1 MLAVLYLFLMLI
13 MSIRVSFQLT
23 VSFNDIQT
31 IDLTCNVPN
40 TTCAAC
46 TSDGSCTHCQ
56 LGYFLYLAPVTFN
69 PASGGITTNQ
79 YYCVQCPFYQMP
91 LSNLIK
97 CADCLDNPNTW
108 QNSRV
113 CTYEYKMKDN
123 TKNLLNVYSKQL
135 SKQQQLFFINQN
147 GNQQYQ
153 VSQCIGCGQ
162 FCGSNTSLYG
172 CNKLKQQNPDTLQNA
187 FTCMLGYYFS
197 SNKCQQCSSDL
208 SCNRCQNSQKCDQC
222 ASGYALYKDY
232 TCKQCNQ
239 IINSDTACSTCYF
252 DDTNGNNYS
261 DNPNQYAS
269 NQNVA
274 LTMRCKVCSVYT
286 SQTIGGQTQTILDI
300 TQMAIPSLDLTQCL
314 KCSTLIQ
321 FCIKCDYSQN
331 QSQYIHSEEPK
342 VIPVSQQNQFSLR
355 CRRCM
360 NGYYITPS
368 FKCAPLDPVAHANCL
383 VPTQGDYTSLI
394 QNVKYPTL
402 NIEISGDQVLFID
415 QPIVNPIPANYV
427 VYCAVCAQGFKANPA
442 VKPYV
447 CNVPVA
453 PNDGCQNYSNN
464 SCVACINGYYLS
476 STLPRTCIS
485 TSPPNPL
492 PNPAPSYS
500 NVNGCQSYYN
510 DGSQYNCLTC
520 QADPS
525 TQTGNYPDYQQRSC
539 ESCDQNCQLC
549 TEFNTR
555 FFFDEVKMLLFPT
568 IGEDQQQFYK
578 QTFKLQ
584 STTWCKTCGG
594 SGQINPLTG
603 QCNGCSQTT
612 CLMAP
617 NPSCQYDQ
625 YGAFCLK
632 TSLVTSLNYRGNQRS
647 VSQSLDR
654 LGTVYCSDY
663 QNSCVSMTSSQKQ
676 TLNPFL
682 AQGSHY
688 VDKILWTK
696 ANQCQ
701 SVNNVVYNSQTQKC
715 LVCNTPGVVCRKKVI
730 IQTFFDTIAT
740 SSNLSDTS
748 NWSSYSSNLGSIPNN
763 VVINTDVY
771 LLTQLLTEGNS
782 KEINLGKA
790 LGGSFDNL
798 SLNYLKYSD
807 EGVEEIEFQFIIV
820 STMSANAGVLNP
832 VNLGLT
838 LTISQNAF
846 QMIPS
851 LQKAKLTITS
861 MQQGNYNSIG
871 VNTLQIYLQDFI
883 IADSFTSIQINN
895 INLSPQ
901 SDLNPFYGTNI
912 FGIQLTNTLL
922 PVTVSFNNCKIQTQQ
937 TIQSQQ
943 SQFMSQGVSSYFL
956 LSAPN
961 LQELDLNNFTLQQ
974 FYYPTGINWYY
985 PGTQNN
991 AVLFNIQNSNFYQLS
1006 FSYVNVFAANNTNTQ
1021 FTLNNVYLKQITL
1034 SSSNF
1039 ICEQSNLTSSN
1050 IILSLQS
1057 ITFENISMVDS
1068 FIINIM
1074 NAIRFIANQWT
1085 IKTPFTVTSST
1096 EITAAFQS
1104 NLIVLNTF
1112 SVIIQQDNSQN
1123 PPPSYKLT
1131 LNKASLFR
1139 TPPYSL
1145 NVLYKQQINHIYQQ
1159 MTVDG
1164 AYCNLSSTTD
1174 QIQVTD
1180 CIFSLAAPYNNYG
1193 YLLNIVLDTVTI
1205 QNIKSSKSHDSNL
1218 TQMVSIKDVDS
1229 VSISNLFFLSNYNF
1243 DGMTIYNPNNL
1254 IINNFIC
1261 GENKNKNFQTALSWI
1276 DNFAQANLD
1285 TSNFIQGFCMNLF
1298 YCQENIILKKLYLQ
1312 NYVGQDKSPFYI
1324 NCPSEIKL
1332 PSQSYAPVSIQDF
1345 TITNSIILLTN
1356 PNNQVAPIQFT
1367 SDYQFYIQVSNIQIN
1382 GSYLIPF
1389 TSIISMTFPSA
1400 AGIYLNSVSSTILV
1414 DASTFQQTT
1423 SYKSQ
1428 NCVYILCQN
1437 VTIQNSL
1444 FQLANAPD
1452 TAQSSVSQGGTLYLS
1467 ASQINI
1473 LDCNFR
1479 NIQAN
1484 QGGAIYI
1491 NGLSATNAY
1500 IQNSIFTTIQTP
1512 YLSSSDGQGG
1522 AIYADARQTQFNL
1535 TVDTCT
1541 FSGIFARTMG
1551 GVIYMESGSR
1561 LSTVIVTSSTLSNIY
1576 APQGSLIYWITTN
1589 AASTVILNNNNFIW
1603 DDQGLIDQQI
1613 WSIYNYYQNS
1623 KDFLLTQ
1630 ALQQHSFIYMQK
1642 GCLTMNSNLFFGIKY
1657 QSLMILS
1664 EINQFSDTSSQI
1676 NGYEMITYPLILFDT
1691 PQQSISFTQ
1700 TTIIGV
1706 LLCPS
1711 NVCDQ
1716 QKLPLISLVSNTP
1729 TALILTQNSGAVIT
1743 YNNIML
1749 SNNILQTNSG
1759 LLSFT
1764 LIGKGSLLVS
1774 GGNFIKNYSKF
1785 GVLNIQ
1791 KQSSSS
1797 RRMLSAITNP
1807 SVQIIGA
1814 SFINNQGIN
1823 GTAINTLNSD
1833 LKIQACTFSGNVAQ
1847 NFGGAIFFLGDV
1859 NDQSSQLMFYGSSFI
1874 SNVARIG
1881 GAYYMQ
1887 GVPIYE
1893 DPSSPVVMTNNQALI
1908 YGKDNA
1914 DYARSIQLIYNGYIL
1929 KYQNSLQTPVINISN
1944 YGSGQNPGSM
1954 VIQLLGSDGK
1964 IFYAENTYCTVA
1976 LNYVS
1981 STKPST
1987 AQLVGTTRPIFSDVV
2002 KGFNITGINFILKPP
2017 DSLKLLITCDAIKN
2031 PSTSSG
2037 SSSYDTSYS
2046 FPLTITMRDCVVGE
2060 IYQASSGQ
2068 CYACPEGKYS
2078 LIYGAESC
2086 LTCPKVGALC
2096 EECDIDGTVWG
2107 KRWSHSSEYT
2117 CGLCTEISGNVLKI
2131 VGISLWTLFSIY
2143 LSVSSSKELVKYNIM
2158 RNIFILL
2165 GAISAGKS
2173 TEKSN
2178 QTSVLIKILTSYF
2191 QIISVLFTFNLSTP
2205 DIFSNIS
2212 NTVGNPSKQMGM
2224 SMNCFLITFSGNIP
2238 ITYFSLIWMLVN
2250 PLLYIGLIVAIFI
2263 IYATV
2268 MFFKKKIQEAQKS
2281 LSYIWCTGIFLFI
2294 TFQPSIVS
2302 AYIST
2307 ASCRTIGDT
2316 NYIKANVSLECYSQ
2330 QHISY
2335 LLQLILPVLAL
2346 WVIIIPLLFFAK
2358 LYYNRESI
2366 YVKSSLKY
2374 AFGYLYQEYNPRAYL
2389 WEFVKMFEKVMIII
2403 FINVYDSDVK
2413 VKGVLSFMCIIIYLI
2428 LSYTFKPYHDIVLN
2442 RLDQLANEVCSISI
2456 IIGVFINNNSYNYL
2470 VYLGYILLIG
2480 FNSYFLII
2488 IFRNLFKGFS
2498 QIIDKKFYENFDKII
2513 KKLSS
2518 FPKIQAFL
2526 QRKIKKYVSPQRVQG
2541 LWKIVNKRFKTWVK
2555 EREANL
2561 NAQFIANH
2569 HMYVKGHPESKLIIE
2584 GLHSQSNI
2592 FAAEQPK
2599 QKYDSPTP
2607 LLVDSIRAQKV
2618 MSPLQVIIR
2627 SNLQQQRKP
2636 STFEQIYEAD
2646 DYNLGNEPKQPTSH
2660 LEDNQQEDKLI
2671 KNE

>member
-1 MLAVLYLFLMLI
+1 M
-13 MSIRVSFQLT
+13 
-23 VSFNDIQT
+23 
-31 IDLTCNVPN
+31 
-40 TTCAAC
+40 
-46 TSDGSCTHCQ
+46 
-56 LGYFLYLAPVTFN
+56 
-69 PASGGITTNQ
+69 
-79 YYCVQCPFYQMP
+79 YYKSPYYQMP

-108 QNSRV
+108 QNSRA

-123 TKNLLNVYSKQL
+123 SKDLLNVYSKQQ
-135 SKQQQLFFINQN
+135 SQQQQLYFINQN
-147 GNQQYQ
+147 GNQYQ
-153 VSQCIGCGQ
+153 VSKCQGCGQ
-162 FCGSNTSLYG
+162 FCGNNTSLYG
-172 CNKLKQQNPDTLQNA
+172 CNKLKQPNPDTLQSA
-187 FTCMLGYYFS
+187 FTCMLGYYYS

-208 SCNRCQNSQKCDQC
+208 SCNRCQNSQNCDQC

-232 TCKQCNQ
+232 KCKQCNQ
-239 IINSDTACSTCYF
+239 ITNGNAACSTCYF
-252 DDTNGNNYS
+252 DDVNGNNYS
-261 DNPNQYAS
+261 DNPNQYAQ

-300 TQMAIPSLDLTQCL
+300 TQMAIPSLDLTQCQQ
-314 KCSTLIQ
+314 CSTLIS

-342 VIPVSQQNQFSLR
+342 VIPTSQQSNFSLR

-360 NGYYITPS
+360 DGYYITPS
-368 FKCAPLDPVAHANCL
+368 FTCAPLDPIAHTNCM

-394 QNVKYPTL
+394 QNIKYPTL
-402 NIEISGDQVLFID
+402 NIEITGDQVLFID
-415 QPIVNPIPANYV
+415 QPVIPQPYPLSYV
-427 VYCAVCAQGFKANPA
+427 KYCAVCAKGFKANPA
-442 VKPYV
+442 IKPYV
-447 CNVPVA
+447 CNVAVTPD
-453 PNDGCQNYSNN
+453 DGCQNYSND
-464 SCVACINGYYLS
+464 SCIACKNGYYLS
-476 STLPRTCIS
+476 STLPKTCIS
-485 TSPPNPL
+485 TSPPNPQ

-500 NVNGCQSYYN
+500 NVNGCGSYYN

-539 ESCDQNCQLC
+539 ESCDSNCQLC

-555 FFFDEVKMLLFPT
+555 FFFDDVKMLLFPK

-594 SGQINPLTG
+594 GGKINPLTG

-617 NPSCQYDQ
+617 VSSCQYDQ

-632 TSLVTSLNYRGNQRS
+632 TSLAISLNYRGNQRS
-647 VSQSLDR
+647 TSQSLDR

-663 QNSCVSMTSSQKQ
+663 QNSCVSITDSQKKA
-676 TLNPFL
+676 LNPFL
-682 AQGSHY
+682 AQSSNY

-701 SVNNVVYNSQTQKC
+701 SVNNVVYNSLIQRC
-715 LVCNTPGVVCRKKVI
+715 LYCNTAGVVCRKKVT

-740 SSNLSDTS
+740 SSNQSDS
-748 NWSSYSSNLGSIPNN
+748 SSWSSYSSNLGTIPNN

-771 LLTQLLTEGNS
+771 LLTQLVTEGNS
-782 KEINLGKA
+782 KVINLGKA

-838 LTISQNAF
+838 LTITQNAF

-851 LQKAKLTITS
+851 LQKAKLTITT

-871 VNTLQIYLQDFI
+871 VNTLQIYLQDYI
-883 IADSFTSIQINN
+883 IADSFTSLQLNN
-895 INLSPQ
+895 INLSPL

-912 FGIQLTNTLL
+912 FGIQLTNALL
-922 PVTVSFNNCKIQTQQ
+922 PITVTFNNCQIQTQQ
-937 TIQSQQ
+937 SLQSQK
-943 SQFMSQGVSSYFL
+943 SQFVTQGVSSYFL

-961 LQELDLNNFTLQQ
+961 LKELDLNNFTLQQ

-991 AVLFNIQNSNFYQLS
+991 AILFNIQNSNFFQLS

-1039 ICEQSNLTSSN
+1039 ICESSNLTSSN
-1050 IILSLQS
+1050 IILSLQT
-1057 ITFENISMVDS
+1057 ITFENIQMVDS

-1112 SVIIQQDNSQN
+1112 SVIVQQDNSHN
-1123 PPPSYKLT
+1123 PPASYKLT

-1145 NVLYKQQINHIYQQ
+1145 NVLYSQQINHIYQQ
-1159 MTVDG
+1159 VTIDG

-1193 YLLNIVLDTVTI
+1193 YLLNIVIDTLTI
-1205 QNIKSSKSHDSNL
+1205 QNIKSSNQHDSNL
-1218 TQMVSIKDVDS
+1218 TQMVSIKEVDS
-1229 VSISNLFFLSNYNF
+1229 VSISNIFFLSNYNF

-1254 IINNFIC
+1254 VINNFLC
-1261 GENKNKNFQTALSWI
+1261 GENKNKNFQNAQSWI
-1276 DNFAQANLD
+1276 DNFTQSNLD
-1285 TSNFIQGFCMNLF
+1285 SSNFIQGFCMNLF
-1298 YCQENIILKKLYLQ
+1298 YCQENIVLKKLYLQ

-1332 PSQSYAPVSIQDF
+1332 PSQSVAPVNIQDF

-1356 PNNQVAPIQFT
+1356 PNKQVAPIQFT
-1367 SDYQFYIQVSNIQIN
+1367 SDYQFYIQINNIQIN
-1382 GSYLIPF
+1382 GSYLIPL

-1414 DASTFQQTT
+1414 DQSTFQQTT

-1428 NCVYILCQN
+1428 NCVYILCQT

-1444 FQLANAPD
+1444 FQSANIPD
-1452 TAQSSVSQGGTLYLS
+1452 TAQSSVSQGGALYLS
-1467 ASQINI
+1467 ASQINVI
-1473 LDCNFR
+1473 NCNFR

-1491 NGLSATNAY
+1491 NGLSTTNAY
-1500 IQNSIFTTIQTP
+1500 IQYSIFSTIQTP
-1512 YLSSSDGQGG
+1512 YLSKSDGQGG
-1522 AIYADARQTQFNL
+1522 AIYIDARSTQFNL

-1561 LSTVIVTSSTLSNIY
+1561 QSTVIITSSSLSNMY

-1589 AASTVILNNNNFIW
+1589 AASTVVLNNNNFLW
-1603 DDQGLIDQQI
+1603 DDQGQIDQQI
-1613 WSIYNYYQNS
+1613 QSIYSYYQDS

-1630 ALQQHSFIYMQK
+1630 AWLQHSFIYMQK
-1642 GCLTMNSNLFFGIKY
+1642 GSLTMNSNLFFGIKY

-1664 EINQFSDTSSQI
+1664 EISKFSDTSSEI
-1676 NGYEMITYPLILFDT
+1676 NGYEMVTYPLILFDT
-1691 PQQSISFTQ
+1691 PQYSISFTS
-1700 TTIIGV
+1700 TTINGV
-1706 LLCPS
+1706 ILCS
-1711 NVCDQ
+1711 SKMCDQ
-1716 QKLPLISLVSNTP
+1716 GKFSFCSQVQNTP
-1729 TALILTQNSGAVIT
+1729 SALILTQNSGVQIN
-1743 YNNIML
+1743 YNNIMF
-1749 SNNILQTNSG
+1749 SNNILQTNQG

-1764 LIGKGSLLVS
+1764 LVGKGSLLVN
-1774 GGNFIKNYSKF
+1774 GGTFINNYSKF
-1785 GVLNIQ
+1785 GVINIQ

-1797 RRMLSAITNP
+1797 RRILSPITDP
-1807 SVQIIGA
+1807 TVQIIGA
-1814 SFINNQGIN
+1814 SFINNQGVN

-1847 NFGGAIFFLGDV
+1847 NYGGAIFFIGDIS
-1859 NDQSSQLMFYGSSFI
+1859 DQSSQLMFYGSSFLNNI
-1874 SNVARIG
+1874 ARIG

-1893 DPSSPVVMTNNQALI
+1893 DPSSPLVMSNNQAQI
-1908 YGKDNA
+1908 YGKNNA
-1914 DYARSIQLIYNGYIL
+1914 DYPRSLQLIYNGYIL
-1929 KYQNSLQTPVINISN
+1929 KYKNSQQTPVINISN

-2017 DSLKLLITCDAIKN
+2017 DTLNLLITCDAIKN
-2031 PSTSSG
+2031 PSTSS
-2037 SSSYDTSYS
+2037 SSNSYDTSYT

-2060 IYQASSGQ
+2060 IYQPSSGQ

-2078 LIYGAESC
+2078 LVYGAESC
-2086 LTCPKVGALC
+2086 LTCPKVGVDKCEGYNNMIISAGYWRKNTSSDIIVQCSNLQSNCVGGSSNQTCYEGHIGALC

-2107 KRWSHSSEYT
+2107 KSWSHSSEYT
-2117 CGLCTEISGNVLKI
+2117 CGLCSEISGNVLKI
-2131 VGISLWTLFSIY
+2131 VAISLWTLFSIY
-2143 LSVSSSKELVKYNIM
+2143 LSVSSSKELVQYNIT

-2191 QIISVLFTFNLSTP
+2191 QIISVLFTFNLNTP
-2205 DIFSNIS
+2205 AAFSNIT

-2224 SMNCFLITFSGNIP
+2224 SMDCFLITFSGNVP

-2250 PLLYIGLIVAIFI
+2250 PLLYIGLSVFIFL

-2268 MFFKKKIQEAQKS
+2268 MFFKKKISEANKS
-2281 LSYIWCTGIFLFI
+2281 VSYIWCTCIFLFI

-2316 NYIKANVSLECYSQ
+2316 DYIKANVSLECYSS

-2335 LLQLILPVLAL
+2335 LLKLILPVLTL
-2346 WVIIIPLLFFAK
+2346 WVFIIPLFFFVK
-2358 LYYNRESI
+2358 LYYNRQSI
-2366 YVKSSLKY
+2366 YKSSSLKY

-2389 WEFVKMFEKVMIII
+2389 WEFVKMFEKIMIII
-2403 FINVYDSDVK
+2403 FINIYDSDVK

-2456 IIGVFINNNSYNYL
+2456 IIGVFINNNSYSYL

-2480 FNSYFLII
+2480 FNTYFLVV
-2488 IFRNLFKGFS
+2488 IFRNLFKGFA

-2541 LWKIVNKRFKTWVK
+2541 LWKIINKRFKLWVK
-2555 EREANL
+2555 ERENDL

-2569 HMYVKGHPESKLIIE
+2569 NIYVKGLPQQKLIIE
-2584 GLHSQSNI
+2584 GLHSQSG
-2592 FAAEQPK
+2592 FSAGEQPK
-2599 QKYDSPTP
+2599 QKYESPTP
-2607 LLVDSIRAQKV
+2607 LLVDSIRASKV
-2618 MSPLQVIIR
+2618 ISPLQVIIR
-2627 SNLQQQRKP
+2627 KNNEQLRKP
-2636 STFEQIYEAD
+2636 STFEQIFEND

-2660 LEDNQQEDKLI
+2660 QEDNQQEDHFIQK
-2671 KNE
+2671 E